1 MGKTLVSCVALLLLA
16 GCAGTRTAGSAHPP
30 PPRYSAVLHPL
41 SGSHVTGRATL
52 SLAGDQLTVS
62 IAAAGLQPQWIHEQG
77 LYGFEGGG
85 RAAACPKSLGGT
97 PPNATETAA
106 YGTSVLKLEPFPTV
120 GPSGDL
126 RYSLTF
132 NVDGK
137 RLAPLAG
144 RVIVLR
150 GMNANVG
157 PAGALA
163 YDRMLPVACGKLTGH
178 LQ

>member
-1 MGKTLVSCVALLLLA
+1 MRKTLVPCALLLLA
-16 GCAGTRTAGSAHPP
+16 GCAGTRTDSSVHPP
-30 PPRYSAVLHPL
+30 PPHYSAVLHPL
-41 SGSHVTGRATL
+41 SGSHVTGMATL

-62 IAAAGLQPQWIHEQG
+62 IAAGGLQPKWIHEQG

-85 RAAACPKSLGGT
+85 RAACPKLSGGT
-97 PPNATETAA
+97 PPSSSQTAAA

-132 NVDGK
+132 KVEAK
-137 RLAPLAG
+137 RVQPLAR
-144 RVIVLR
+144 RVIVLQ
-150 GMNANVG
+150 GMNSDVG

-163 YDRMLPVACGKLTGH
+163 YEKRLPVACGNLRRTP
-178 LQ
+178 